1 MDKKIFAMV
10 LVLVMCLSLCAC
22 GAETNASIETTEIV
36 ETDVSGTYELVSFPN
51 SSTGEI
57 ATITLHDDENATYD
71 SSDFGRG
78 TYKAINSTIELYYM
92 NQGDATVLKKCG
104 DYYYLPSSTT
114 TFKKD
119 TDYGLPISFS
129 EDGKSNQTLTC
140 YGTIGNTSNTSSR
153 EMTLK
158 FNEDGTF
165 TLHELRGIPGEHI
178 TLKFEYTY
186 EGTYTL
192 DNQILTFNATT
203 SSKNNPSVTLTFLY
217 VDGIIYTEV
226 YQKCD

>member
-1 MDKKIFAMV
+1 MGKKIFAMV
-10 LVLVMCLSLCAC
+10 LVLALSLSLCAC

-78 TYKAINSTIELYYM
+78 TYKATNSTIELYYM
-92 NQGDATVLKKCG
+92 NQGDATVLNKCG
-104 DYYYLPSSTT
+104 DYYYLPSPSTT
-114 TFKKD
+114 FAKD

-129 EDGKSNQTLTC
+129 EDGKSNQTLKC
-140 YGTIGNTSNTSSR
+140 NGIIGNTSGR
-153 EMTLK
+153 DMTLK

-165 TLHELRGIPGEHI
+165 SLHELRAVPGDYI
-178 TLKFEYTY
+178 TLKFEYSY

-203 SSKNNPSVTLTFLY
+203 NSKNDPKVTLTFLY
-217 VDGIIYTEV
+217 VDGMIYTEV
-226 YQKCD
+226 YQKCG